1 MYNAYGGNLLNL
13 FDGMS
18 TDILKKTIRKTSEI
32 EDRKHLSS
40 DSPNRVMVNVFSGQR
55 MYTGLNEK

>member
-1 MYNAYGGNLLNL
+1 
-13 FDGMS
+13 MS

-32 EDRKHLSS
+32 EDRKYLSS
-40 DSPNRVMVNVFSGQR
+40 ESPKRVMVNVFSGQR